1 VARSDALIFVVE
13 SNIEMQHR
21 GILAQISA
29 GEFLDKITILQ
40 IKSERIKDFGK
51 LKNIGR
57 ELTILNQIRMDVLDS
72 RPELSELEAEL
83 KKVNE
88 IIWSLEDEVRDH
100 EHRKDF
106 GSSFVSVARSIY
118 QANDRRALLK
128 RQINELLESNII
140 EEKSYTSY

>member
-1 VARSDALIFVVE
+1 
-13 SNIEMQHR
+13 MQNR
-21 GILAQISA
+21 GILAQISV

-40 IKSERIKDFGK
+40 IKSERIKDFAK
-51 LKNIGR
+51 LRNIDQ
-57 ELTILNQIRMDVLDS
+57 ELAILNQIRVEALDS

-88 IIWSLEDEVRDH
+88 IIWVLEDEVRDH

-106 GSSFVSVARSIY
+106 GSNFVSLARSIY

-128 RQINELLESNII
+128 RQINEIVGSNII
-140 EEKSYTSY
+140 EEKSYTKY

>member
-1 VARSDALIFVVE
+1 MAGSDALTSFVEQNV
-13 SNIEMQHR
+13 EMQNHGLLTR
-21 GILAQISA
+21 ISV

-40 IKSERIKDFGK
+40 IKSERIKDFEK
-51 LKNIGR
+51 LRNIGQ
-57 ELTILNQIRMDVLDS
+57 ELAILNQIRAEALDS

-88 IIWSLEDEVRDH
+88 IIWVLEDEVRDH

-106 GSSFVSVARSIY
+106 GSSFVSLARSIY

-128 RQINELLESNII
+128 RQINEIVGSNII
-140 EEKSYTSY
+140 EEKSYTKY